1 MATEILTVSGTPMPL
16 DLLLFKRFGREVPGL
31 VEATWA
37 ANYGLAD
44 LGPIL
49 PRRHEGDG
57 HAARARAEQDDPQDD
72 PPLRLSGRRF
82 R

>member
-1 MATEILTVSGTPMPL
+1 MATEILTVKGHPMPL

-49 PRRHEGDG
+49 PVGTKVTVTPPAP
-57 HAARARAEQDDPQDD
+57 AAKKFTRPTI
-72 PPLRLSGRRF
+72 RLYD
-82 R
+82 